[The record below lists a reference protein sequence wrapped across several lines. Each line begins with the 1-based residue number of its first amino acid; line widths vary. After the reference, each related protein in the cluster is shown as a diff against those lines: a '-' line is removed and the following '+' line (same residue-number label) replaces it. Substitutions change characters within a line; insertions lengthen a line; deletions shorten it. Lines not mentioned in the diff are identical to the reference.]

1 MKHMLLHRRQDLCG
15 HVWRWLSLPNT
26 VGQPA
31 GKPLGDKSGSGCLSL
46 VHLPFHTAPAPNTQA
61 SRAQLRP
68 TRLSRDH
75 NGWQMA
81 KGGQAYKGGRDSNF
95 ERIND
100 RPGHSAA
107 PHCLKNHGRTPKLL
121 RLNCAF
127 FSHNDPLAGQAG
139 SSVAPWRVSVRAT
152 SSRSGP
158 QVPPLPGQKPRL
170 GSHSRAR
177 VCAFERAR
185 PERTRT
191 ETRAQTQRTA
201 GTAGCPG
208 SWRKPSPGAARERN
222 PALGAEEND
231 QGRKG
236 SRAPAAGVD
245 GRQDPRRVLTC

>member
-1 MKHMLLHRRQDLCG
+1 MGTFGDGYRCPTRSANRLENRWEISLAAAAYLLSTSRFTPPPPPTHKPAERSYDLQG
-15 HVWRWLSLPNT
+15 FLGTIMGGRWLRGAKHT
-26 VGQPA
+26 KGA
-31 GKPLGDKSGSGCLSL
+31 GIPTSNESTIGRG
-46 VHLPFHTAPAPNTQA
+46 TAQRRTA
-61 SRAQLRP
+61 
-68 TRLSRDH
+68 
-75 NGWQMA
+75 
-81 KGGQAYKGGRDSNF
+81 GRTTA
-95 ERIND
+95 E
-100 RPGHSAA
+100 
-107 PHCLKNHGRTPKLL
+107 TPKLL

-208 SWRKPSPGAARERN
+208 DWRKPSPGAARERN